1 MMRRT
6 VRGAMAAAPVAAS
19 AARAG
24 LTPSRPLIINALGEL
39 SDPNFWGEETGELA
53 SDRVIRDAIAS
64 GTSAINLTLGYV
76 SGEEDPFE
84 VSVRDIARWDEAIRR
99 HPASLMKVYCP
110 DDIRSEEHTSELQSL
125 MRTSYAV
132 FGL

>member
-6 VRGAMAAAPVAAS
+6 VLGAMAAAPFAAS

-76 SGEEDPFE
+76 SGEEDP
-84 VSVRDIARWDEAIRR
+84 
-99 HPASLMKVYCP
+99 
-110 DDIRSEEHTSELQSL
+110 RSEEHTSELQSL
-125 MRTSYAV
+125 MRISYAV
-132 FGL
+132 FCLKKKKTRQHT

>member
-6 VRGAMAAAPVAAS
+6 VLGAMAAAPFAAS

-64 GTSAINLTLGYV
+64 GTIAINLTLGYV
-76 SGEEDPFE
+76 SGDVDPFE
-84 VSVRDIARWDEAIRR
+84 VSFPVIARWAEAFRR
-99 HPASLMKVYCP
+99 HPASLLMFSFP
-110 DDIRSEEHTSELQSL
+110 PSL
-125 MRTSYAV
+125 YI
-132 FGL
+132 

>member
-6 VRGAMAAAPVAAS
+6 VLGAMAAAPFAAS

-64 GTSAINLTLGYV
+64 GTSAISLTLGYV
-76 SGEEDPFE
+76 SGEEDPFD

-99 HPASLMKVYCP
+99 HP
-110 DDIRSEEHTSELQSL
+110 RSEEHTSALQSQ
-125 MRTSYAV
+125 M
-132 FGL
+132 

>member
-6 VRGAMAAAPVAAS
+6 VLGAMAAAPFAAS

-84 VSVRDIARWDEAIRR
+84 VSVR
-99 HPASLMKVYCP
+99 
-110 DDIRSEEHTSELQSL
+110 RSEEHTSELQSL
-125 MRTSYAV
+125 MRISYAV
-132 FGL
+132 FCLKQKNNKN

>member
-39 SDPNFWGEETGELA
+39 SDPHFWGEETGELA

-64 GTSAINLTLGYV
+64 GTRAIKLTPGHV

-84 VSVRDIARWDEAIRR
+84 VSG
-99 HPASLMKVYCP
+99 
-110 DDIRSEEHTSELQSL
+110 RSEERCVGESVSVCVVLGGS
-125 MRTSYAV
+125 RTI
-132 FGL
+132 